1 MIHEMIYL
9 GFKLRLYILAIENVL
24 LGDYFKINLEFRVF

>member
-1 MIHEMIYL
+1 MIYL
-9 GFKLRLYILAIENVL
+9 GFKLRLYILEIENVL

>member
-1 MIHEMIYL
+1 MIYL
-9 GFKLRLYILAIENVL
+9 GFNKLRLYILAIENVL